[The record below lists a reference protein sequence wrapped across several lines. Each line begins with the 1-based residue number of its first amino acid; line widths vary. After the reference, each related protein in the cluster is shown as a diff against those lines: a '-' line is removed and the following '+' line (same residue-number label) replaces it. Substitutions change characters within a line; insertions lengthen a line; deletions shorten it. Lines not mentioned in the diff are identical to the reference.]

1 VGSAGCLLSRLPVVR
16 QKTTG
21 APSENAGAARRR
33 YIPSACAGGTTSGP
47 RPCCRLA
54 LPRGRA
60 QDMTLPGP
68 PHRIP
73 GTVGLALGSGSARGW
88 AHIGVIRALA
98 EAGVRVDFV
107 AGTSI
112 GAAVGAVFASGDV
125 DALEDVALGLDWK
138 QVASF
143 YDAVLPKSG
152 LIDGTKISNF
162 VRRHVKE
169 TRIEQLRI
177 PYCAVATDLDTGEE
191 VAIRE
196 GDIIEAVR
204 ASFSI
209 PGILTP
215 VRLNGRILV
224 DGGLVNP
231 VPVNVL
237 REMGADFVIAVDLS
251 HGVVGS
257 RTSREVPAP
266 PRVEDPD
273 TRVTEI
279 KNRIAQ
285 ALSARMARASFP
297 ALDQI
302 RRWRS
307 RQPLPSIFDVMTTS
321 ISIMETLIT
330 TARLQ
335 ADPPDLLIQPK
346 VGHLRSLE
354 FHRAREAIAEGYREA
369 ADRLGGA
376 IAQ

>member
-1 VGSAGCLLSRLPVVR
+1 MESPAH
-16 QKTTG
+16 
-21 APSENAGAARRR
+21 
-33 YIPSACAGGTTSGP
+33 
-47 RPCCRLA
+47 
-54 LPRGRA
+54 
-60 QDMTLPGP
+60 P
-68 PHRIP
+68 PRIP

-88 AHIGVIRALA
+88 AHIGVLRALT
-98 EAGVRVDFV
+98 EAGVRVDCV

-112 GAAVGAVFASGDV
+112 GAAVGAVFASGDL
-125 DALEDVALGLDWK
+125 DALEDVARGLDWR

-152 LIDGTKISNF
+152 LIDGTKLSNF

-169 TRIEQLRI
+169 ARIEQLRI

-215 VRLNGRILV
+215 VRWNERILV

-251 HGVVGS
+251 HRVVGG
-257 RTSREVPAP
+257 RFSREVPAP
-266 PRVEDPD
+266 PREEEQD
-273 TRVTEI
+273 TRVTEL

-285 ALSARMARASFP
+285 ALSARMARVRVP

-330 TARLQ
+330 TARLR

-354 FHRAREAIAEGYREA
+354 FHRAGEAIAEGYREA
-369 ADRLGGA
+369 AHRLGGME
-376 IAQ
+376 

>member
-1 VGSAGCLLSRLPVVR
+1 M
-16 QKTTG
+16 
-21 APSENAGAARRR
+21 
-33 YIPSACAGGTTSGP
+33 TS
-47 RPCCRLA
+47 
-54 LPRGRA
+54 
-60 QDMTLPGP
+60 PGHP
-68 PHRIP
+68 QPIR

-98 EAGVRVDFV
+98 EAGVTVDYV
-107 AGTSI
+107 AGASI
-112 GAAVGAVFASGDV
+112 GAAVGAVFASGDL
-125 DALEDVALGLDWK
+125 DAMEDVALGLDWK

-152 LIDGTKISNF
+152 LIDGTKLSSFI
-162 VRRHVKE
+162 RRHVKE
-169 TRIEQLRI
+169 TRIEELRV
-177 PYCAVATDLDTGEE
+177 PYCAVATDLETGEE

-237 REMGADFVIAVDLS
+237 REMGADFVIAVDLN

-257 RTSREVPAP
+257 RPSRDLAAP
-266 PRVEDPD
+266 SEALPRD

-285 ALSARMARASFP
+285 ALNSRMARVRVP

-302 RRWRS
+302 KRWRS

-321 ISIMETLIT
+321 ISIMGGLVT
-330 TARLQ
+330 TARLK

-354 FHRAREAIAEGYREA
+354 FHRASEAIAEGYREA
-369 ADRLGGA
+369 ADRLAKEGRPW
-376 IAQ
+376 

>member
-1 VGSAGCLLSRLPVVR
+1 
-16 QKTTG
+16 
-21 APSENAGAARRR
+21 
-33 YIPSACAGGTTSGP
+33 
-47 RPCCRLA
+47 
-54 LPRGRA
+54 
-60 QDMTLPGP
+60 M
-68 PHRIP
+68 
-73 GTVGLALGSGSARGW
+73 GLALGSGSARGW

-98 EAGVRVDFV
+98 DAGIRVDCV

-112 GAAVGAVFASGDV
+112 GAAVGAVFASGDL
-125 DALEDVALGLDWK
+125 DALEDVARDLDWK

-152 LIDGTKISNF
+152 LIDGTKLSNF
-162 VRRHVKE
+162 IRRHVKE
-169 TRIEQLRI
+169 TRIEDLPL

-191 VAIRE
+191 VAICD

-215 VRLNGRILV
+215 VRWNGRMLV

-237 REMGADFVIAVDLS
+237 REMGADFVIAVDLN

-257 RTSREVPAP
+257 RPSRELAAP
-266 PRVEDPD
+266 GEASPRD
-273 TRVTEI
+273 TRVAEI

-285 ALSARMARASFP
+285 ALNARMARVRVP

-302 RRWRS
+302 RRWRN
-307 RQPLPSIFDVMTTS
+307 RQPLPSIFDVMTAS
-321 ISIMETLIT
+321 ISIMGGLIT
-330 TARLQ
+330 TARLE

-346 VGHLRSLE
+346 VGHLRLLE
-354 FHRAREAIAEGYREA
+354 FHRAGEAIAEGYREA
-369 ADRLGGA
+369 ADRLATEGGPW
-376 IAQ
+376 

>member
-1 VGSAGCLLSRLPVVR
+1 ML
-16 QKTTG
+16 
-21 APSENAGAARRR
+21 
-33 YIPSACAGGTTSGP
+33 
-47 RPCCRLA
+47 
-54 LPRGRA
+54 
-60 QDMTLPGP
+60 
-68 PHRIP
+68 

-98 EAGVRVDFV
+98 DAGVRVDCV

-112 GAAVGAVFASGDV
+112 GAAVGAVFASGDL
-125 DALEDVALGLDWK
+125 DALEDVARGLDWK

-152 LIDGTKISNF
+152 LIDGTKLSKFI
-162 VRRHVKE
+162 RRHVKE
-169 TRIEQLRI
+169 ARIEELRL
-177 PYCAVATDLDTGEE
+177 PFGAVATDLDTGEE
-191 VAIRE
+191 VVIRE

-215 VRLNGRILV
+215 VRRNGRVLV

-231 VPVNVL
+231 VPVSVL
-237 REMGADFVIAVDLS
+237 REMGADFVIAVDLN
-251 HGVVGS
+251 HGVVGGRPS
-257 RTSREVPAP
+257 RGTIAPPEPAP
-266 PRVEDPD
+266 PD

-285 ALSARMARASFP
+285 ALNTRMARVRLP

-321 ISIMETLIT
+321 INIMGGLIT

-346 VGHLRSLE
+346 VAHLRSLE
-354 FHRAREAIAEGYREA
+354 FHRAGEAIAEGYREA
-369 ADRLGGA
+369 ADRLATEGGPW
-376 IAQ
+376 

>member
-1 VGSAGCLLSRLPVVR
+1 
-16 QKTTG
+16 
-21 APSENAGAARRR
+21 
-33 YIPSACAGGTTSGP
+33 
-47 RPCCRLA
+47 
-54 LPRGRA
+54 
-60 QDMTLPGP
+60 MTLPGL

-285 ALSARMARASFP
+285 ALSARMERVSFP